1 MLVASYTRRKTELE
15 GRFRGAENVRY
26 SVHADTRAWE
36 RVQKD
41 RLLIGQRCLAL
52 ITAASRPRTPQGQE
66 NKVSHLAILVT
77 N

>member
-1 MLVASYTRRKTELE
+1 M
-15 GRFRGAENVRY
+15 RY
-26 SVHADTRAWE
+26 SVRADTRAWD

-52 ITAASRPRTPQGQE
+52 LTAASRPRTPQGQE